1 MSGKYLLKEISK
13 CLEHL
18 YFGFCKLSIISSIQK
33 VTKCKLSFKNPGNWK
48 KDVKKIFGAITNVL
62 LMRISCGWQCNML
75 FSTLDRSPNE
85 HQYNQRILSVLRIQ
99 YTYYFQL
106 YMYFEVLFLTILAAC
121 FCSGYL
127 NSSNPYF
134 GATVGRVANRIRN
147 ARFQLDNREG
157 NYTRQ
162 RHI

>member
-1 MSGKYLLKEISK
+1 
-13 CLEHL
+13 
-18 YFGFCKLSIISSIQK
+18 
-33 VTKCKLSFKNPGNWK
+33 
-48 KDVKKIFGAITNVL
+48 
-62 LMRISCGWQCNML
+62 
-75 FSTLDRSPNE
+75 
-85 HQYNQRILSVLRIQ
+85 
-99 YTYYFQL
+99 
-106 YMYFEVLFLTILAAC
+106 MYFEVLFLTILAAC